1 MNTRA
6 MKEEKKTNGS
16 SKYQILPLYSNS
28 YYQTAIRFFCRSV
41 TNIYTMTNRK
51 VKWHVVLSCNGNQV
65 WTITALLY

>member
-51 VKWHVVLSCNGNQV
+51 VK
-65 WTITALLY
+65 